1 MTVQSP
7 RPTTSLHRPV
17 RLKLPDD
24 PREAAAMA
32 LAFIRGDDGYDRAR
46 AIEGMAARVA
56 KLSDTGSAESLDE
69 LAAQLPVLYAL
80 FLRFASDAISTAHPA
95 NKSTLVRMALSAQ
108 TSYGRTVALIAGL
121 KLQREG
127 KAQVVIQDAGD
138 VS

>member
-1 MTVQSP
+1 
-7 RPTTSLHRPV
+7 
-17 RLKLPDD
+17 
-24 PREAAAMA
+24 MA